1 MQNYFANFIKYGNPN
16 SEGLPNWPPINSKN
30 PVPVMRIDIKT
41 MLEKDTSE
49 ARFKLLEKID
59 GN

>member
-1 MQNYFANFIKYGNPN
+1 
-16 SEGLPNWPPINSKN
+16 
-30 PVPVMRIDIKT
+30 MRIDIKT

-49 ARFKLLEKID
+49 ARFRLLEKID